1 MTLTERIDTLMKLG
15 DHLKKGDEYL
25 DALIHRSQFHNAWFT
40 IENQQRAINAIAQ
53 QFLSAE
59 QIDKWINAYQIPAE
73 NETQTVGIVMAGN
86 IPLVGFHDW
95 LTVFVAGHKAQ
106 IKLSDKDP
114 YLMPHL
120 LKIATDIHPEVA
132 EYYEIVPQLKGFDAV
147 IATGSNNAARYFEAY
162 FSKHPHIIRKNRN
175 GVAVLTGEEKQ
186 EDLLELGKDVFE
198 YFGLGCRNVSK
209 LFVPMGYN
217 FDPLLEAL
225 HEYRDIVL
233 NTKYKNNFDY
243 NYALYILNKE
253 KFKANG
259 CILLRED
266 TAIQS
271 RIASLHYEYYENL
284 DAVKPILTAKDDE
297 IQCIIAADGLIDE
310 LSTFS
315 FGKAQQ
321 PQLWDYADGEDTM
334 AFLLSL

>member
-1 MTLTERIDTLMKLG
+1 MTLTERIDTLIKLG
-15 DHLKKGDEYL
+15 NHLKAGDEYL
-25 DALIHRSQFHNAWFT
+25 DALIHRTQFNNAWFT
-40 IENQQRAINAIAQ
+40 KENQQRAIDAIAQ
-53 QFLSAE
+53 RFLDTE
-59 QIDKWINAYQIPAE
+59 QLGKWINTYEVPAE
-73 NETQTVGIVMAGN
+73 TQSQTIGIVMAGN

-95 LTVFVAGHKAQ
+95 LSVFVAGHKAQ

-114 YLMPHL
+114 YLMPYL
-120 LKIATDIHPEVA
+120 LKIATDIHSGVA

-147 IATGSNNAARYFEAY
+147 IATGSNNSARYFEAY

-175 GVAVLTGEEKQ
+175 GIAVLTGQEKQ
-186 EDLLELGKDVFE
+186 EDLLALGKDVFE

-209 LFVPMGYN
+209 LFVPVGYD
-217 FDPLLEAL
+217 FDPLLTAL

-243 NYALYILNKE
+243 NYALYILNKAE
-253 KFKANG
+253 FKANG
-259 CILLRED
+259 CLLLRED

-284 DAVKPILTAKDDE
+284 EAVKPILTTKKDE
-297 IQCIIAADGLIDE
+297 IQCIIATDGLIDE
-310 LSTFS
+310 FSTFS

-334 AFLLSL
+334 AFLLGL